1 MCTKSVVPLYKTL
14 QSKVQQG
21 KYKLCVIVHSHKV
34 RKKHRKD
41 LVQRIFLHTFAPV
54 ILKTIF
60 FTLNSLIPIED
71 LERLP
76 VKAIAFLFMLFPQ
89 TFAKQKLPT
98 FTFLLVLFVANRHHS
113 STRSKTQNVE
123 QYSYE
128 GCSAILFID

>member
-1 MCTKSVVPLYKTL
+1 MNSRRTRIYYKYPLRHSLCSICTKSVIPLYKTL
-14 QSKVQQG
+14 QSKVWQG

-71 LERLP
+71 LER
-76 VKAIAFLFMLFPQ
+76 
-89 TFAKQKLPT
+89 
-98 FTFLLVLFVANRHHS
+98 
-113 STRSKTQNVE
+113 
-123 QYSYE
+123 
-128 GCSAILFID
+128 

>member
-14 QSKVQQG
+14 QSKLGQG
-21 KYKLCVIVHSHKV
+21 KYKLYVIVHSHKV

-71 LERLP
+71 LER
-76 VKAIAFLFMLFPQ
+76 
-89 TFAKQKLPT
+89 
-98 FTFLLVLFVANRHHS
+98 
-113 STRSKTQNVE
+113 
-123 QYSYE
+123 
-128 GCSAILFID
+128 